1 MALAEEEEEGRMEET
16 LVQVLEENV
25 NLSLRM
31 EETRLGLAKER
42 LNAEF
47 DFGLS

>member
-1 MALAEEEEEGRMEET
+1 MAAEEEEGRMEET

-42 LNAEF
+42 LNVEF
-47 DFGLS
+47 DLG